1 MSHLLQVLLCPMQAA
16 VRSHR
21 TMKETKNPIFI
32 QWRLCWHQRQKPQK
46 NWSHPSVRQKRSN
59 MQTGVGTEVVDDKNF
74 VFFFWCV
81 DCLLSKRWS
90 GQKIFEIES
99 PRLPPIKS
107 SLEPNVFTTWHY
119 EEFDSSL
126 WPTPLMFTM
135 SSGLPWT
142 QQGKWT
148 STWLWSWVMSVQ
160 RCHWLPPGGL
170 FIRPGQ
176 TADLGKYLT
185 WASQQKA
192 VCFRSYKVVYKPRR
206 CWFTLKP
213 QL

>member
-1 MSHLLQVLLCPMQAA
+1 MAALLASKTTTTKELVSPFRQTKKIKHANWCRSGSSRRQELC
-16 VRSHR
+16 
-21 TMKETKNPIFI
+21 
-32 QWRLCWHQRQKPQK
+32 
-46 NWSHPSVRQKRSN
+46 
-59 MQTGVGTEVVDDKNF
+59 
-74 VFFFWCV
+74 FFWCV

-90 GQKIFEIES
+90 SQKIFEIES
-99 PRLPPIKS
+99 PRLQPIKS

-176 TADLGKYLT
+176 TVDLGKYLT
-185 WASQQKA
+185 WASQQKE
-192 VCFRSYKVVYKPRR
+192 VCFRSYKAVYKPRR